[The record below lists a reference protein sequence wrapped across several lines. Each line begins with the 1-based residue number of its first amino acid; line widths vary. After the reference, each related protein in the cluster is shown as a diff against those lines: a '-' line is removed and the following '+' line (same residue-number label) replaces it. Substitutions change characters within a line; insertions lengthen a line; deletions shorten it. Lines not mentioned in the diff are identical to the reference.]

1 MVIHYTEHNN
11 IMTIYL
17 NKTTIETNVSLQYLS
32 KLIADNIDDVTL
44 LSTRNEN
51 RIAIVATKVVI
62 GGGNKDNRRKI
73 KDANTFYNIEI
84 GIDITK
90 IRRIEL

>member
-1 MVIHYTEHNN
+1 MNTTEAM
-11 IMTIYL
+11 IIYL
-17 NKTTIETNVSLQYLS
+17 DKITIETNISLQYLS
-32 KLIADNIDDVTL
+32 KLIADNIGNESL
-44 LSTRNEN
+44 LTTRNEN

-90 IRRIEL
+90 IRRIDPWLE